1 MENETKLCK
10 HCKSEIPKGAKV
22 CPNCRKKQGGIGKW
36 IVIVVVVVIII
47 AAMSGGGADKP
58 KKVENASTQNNTDNK
73 ADVVNDTTEDTS
85 VKQEDSEKDI
95 FGIGETAEMND
106 VQVTMVNYTQSSGSE
121 YNKPADGNEF
131 VLVEFEIANNS
142 DSEINI
148 SSMASFEAYADDYA
162 LNYSVSALLE
172 KNDQNQLDGTIA
184 AGKKMNGVIGY
195 EVPADWKTIEIHFK
209 DNVWSSNVLYEL
221 WSKTRYRFYGKRSW
235 RRNANRRYLCNRRS
249 IQSIYTWFS
258 RNNFWWTSN
267 QLCSSFSGS
276 RRASRQRLSRK
287 CKESRRLFCSE
298 IRETPTCKR
307 SKTSG
312 TPRWCRI

>member
-121 YNKPADGNEF
+121 YK
-131 VLVEFEIANNS
+131 
-142 DSEINI
+142 
-148 SSMASFEAYADDYA
+148 
-162 LNYSVSALLE
+162 
-172 KNDQNQLDGTIA
+172 
-184 AGKKMNGVIGY
+184 
-195 EVPADWKTIEIHFK
+195 
-209 DNVWSSNVLYEL
+209 
-221 WSKTRYRFYGKRSW
+221 
-235 RRNANRRYLCNRRS
+235 
-249 IQSIYTWFS
+249 
-258 RNNFWWTSN
+258 
-267 QLCSSFSGS
+267 
-276 RRASRQRLSRK
+276 
-287 CKESRRLFCSE
+287 
-298 IRETPTCKR
+298 
-307 SKTSG
+307 
-312 TPRWCRI
+312 

>member
-1 MENETKLCK
+1 M
-10 HCKSEIPKGAKV
+10 
-22 CPNCRKKQGGIGKW
+22 
-36 IVIVVVVVIII
+36 IVVVVVIII

-106 VQVTMVNYTQSSGSE
+106 VQVTMVNYAQSSGSE

-209 DNVWSSNVLYEL
+209 DNVWSSN
-221 WSKTRYRFYGKRSW
+221 KFK
-235 RRNANRRYLCNRRS
+235 
-249 IQSIYTWFS
+249 F
-258 RNNFWWTSN
+258 
-267 QLCSSFSGS
+267 
-276 RRASRQRLSRK
+276 
-287 CKESRRLFCSE
+287 E
-298 IRETPTCKR
+298 ITK
-307 SKTSG
+307 
-312 TPRWCRI
+312 

>member
-172 KNDQNQLDGTIA
+172 KAWKAILQDGSLVAPGTNGTLKFDYTGNPANATSGFHITTTVEHKQTDDGAGYGAKDFGTLTAKSGVTIPDILKA
-184 AGKKMNGVIGY
+184 LALFPNT
-195 EVPADWKTIEIHFK
+195 DKTGRGF
-209 DNVWSSNVLYEL
+209 
-221 WSKTRYRFYGKRSW
+221 
-235 RRNANRRYLCNRRS
+235 
-249 IQSIYTWFS
+249 IYF
-258 RNNFWWTSN
+258 RNNGERLLFRGGSCGN
-267 QLCSSFSGS
+267 GGNAGGARGDFNSPRSLSHVHVGLFS
-276 RRASRQRLSRK
+276 AYVDPALYA
-287 CKESRRLFCSE
+287 
-298 IRETPTCKR
+298 
-307 SKTSG
+307 
-312 TPRWCRI
+312 

>member
-47 AAMSGGGADKP
+47 AAMSFISA
-58 KKVENASTQNNTDNK
+58 VSC
-73 ADVVNDTTEDTS
+73 
-85 VKQEDSEKDI
+85 
-95 FGIGETAEMND
+95 EMND

-209 DNVWSSNVLYEL
+209 DNVWSSN
-221 WSKTRYRFYGKRSW
+221 KFK
-235 RRNANRRYLCNRRS
+235 
-249 IQSIYTWFS
+249 F
-258 RNNFWWTSN
+258 
-267 QLCSSFSGS
+267 
-276 RRASRQRLSRK
+276 
-287 CKESRRLFCSE
+287 E
-298 IRETPTCKR
+298 ITK
-307 SKTSG
+307 
-312 TPRWCRI
+312 

>member
-85 VKQEDSEKDI
+85 VKQE

-209 DNVWSSNVLYEL
+209 DNVWSSN
-221 WSKTRYRFYGKRSW
+221 KFK
-235 RRNANRRYLCNRRS
+235 
-249 IQSIYTWFS
+249 F
-258 RNNFWWTSN
+258 
-267 QLCSSFSGS
+267 
-276 RRASRQRLSRK
+276 
-287 CKESRRLFCSE
+287 E
-298 IRETPTCKR
+298 ITK
-307 SKTSG
+307 
-312 TPRWCRI
+312 